1 MTQASKPLA
10 ELHDRKAFRIGNRN
24 KLECMVKT
32 YLAANNG
39 PHVEGHG
46 VGRNREP
53 QLHQAS
59 NRDWLGQLCAQST
72 LGDDEA
78 VPVKVALYVIANS
91 QGQIG
96 TIPGEATLL

>member
-46 VGRNREP
+46 VGRNRDP
-53 QLHQAS
+53 QLHLAP
-59 NRDWLGQLCAQST
+59 NRNWLGQDSANSIVCY
-72 LGDDEA
+72 DEA
-78 VPVKVALYVIANS
+78 APVKVAFFVIPNS
-91 QGQIG
+91 QG
-96 TIPGEATLL
+96 